1 MGTTWTFNP
10 GFYSDDELI
19 ERFCVRAE
27 ALDALVSTSRAKTAT
42 NQHTLVIGPRGFGKT
57 MLLRRFATALRRDPK
72 LEGRW
77 FPIVFAEESYPV
89 SSAGEFWLEA
99 LTHLADATG
108 DPRWQK
114 AYIELRRERDEPRL
128 RARALAQLLDFADER
143 GCGLVLIVENVDKLL
158 GDLPEAEGWALRET
172 LLHERR
178 IQLVAA
184 APRGFEGVEKPN
196 QPFYELFRRILLD
209 PLSDAEI
216 AALWRGTNGEDLP
229 AGRAIALRILTGGN
243 PRLVVLLATV
253 AQGLQLRDL
262 ISELAGLIDQHT
274 NYFNANI
281 EAISSPDMRRTFL
294 ALAEL
299 WAPATARQ
307 IAEATRS
314 DVSKASTLLG
324 RLVDQ
329 GRVEVV
335 RDGKTRTYQITE
347 RLYNIYYLMR
357 RHGVHQVRLGYL
369 VDFMAMFLE
378 PRPDI
383 LARFAGEAC
392 GEDGERALMAAVLDR
407 VVKKAEPEVIAD
419 FLKLVPLT
427 YLEMHAPKG
436 LKRKMKT
443 PEALIALLGR
453 EDGGKWVKPA
463 LTAVARLVITD
474 QAAQCPPLVR
484 AIVPHLP
491 PGRSDDRDTCGWAL
505 IQAVD
510 SSPETRGELAE
521 AVSVCPPHAGA
532 SRFLIARW
540 FAYFISRG
548 RYRDAR
554 PILDQFC
561 DLLRA
566 VERERDAREVARGW
580 AYAAFVQAESG
591 EFGAALETATAHP
604 SARVFE
610 GLSMRSSDRAALR
623 ELARRWVAALPEDGP
638 GWFVAYSTEDDEGRR
653 RAARDRCLSLA
664 QGDTVLAILYD
675 EARGARGAVALEIL
689 RTAPASAM
697 EGYDDE
703 LLTPA
708 LLLLARQVPAAD
720 LVAALRGTPA
730 AARLEPIYVAL
741 QRRAGEEPN
750 APREVLELADI
761 VDQRI
766 DEVRPPVKST
776 PLSSLN

>member
-1 MGTTWTFNP
+1 MAATWTFNP
-10 GFYSDDELI
+10 GFYTDDELI
-19 ERFCVRAE
+19 ERFCVRAAPLAE
-27 ALDALVSTSRAKTAT
+27 LISTSRASTAT
-42 NQHTLVIGPRGFGKT
+42 NQHTLVVGPRGFGKT
-57 MLLRRFATALRRDPK
+57 MLLRRFATALRRDPE
-72 LEGRW
+72 LEVRW

-108 DPRWQK
+108 DARWQR
-114 AYIELRRERDEPRL
+114 AYVELRRERDEPRL

-143 GCGLVLIVENVDKLL
+143 GRGLVLIVENVDKLL
-158 GDLPEAEGWALRET
+158 GDLPEADGWALRET

-184 APRGFEGVEKPN
+184 APQGFEGVESPN
-196 QPFYELFRRILLD
+196 QPFYELFRRIQLD
-209 PLSDAEI
+209 PLNDAEI
-216 AALWRGTNGEDLP
+216 AELWRGTNAEELP
-229 AGRAIALRILTGGN
+229 HGRAIALRILTGGN

-253 AQGLQLRDL
+253 AKGLQLRDL

-281 EAISSPDMRRTFL
+281 EAITSPEMRRTFL

-307 IAEATRS
+307 IAEATRA
-314 DVSKASTLLG
+314 DVSKASMLLG

-335 RDGKTRTYQITE
+335 RDGKTKTYQITE

-392 GEDGERALMAAVLDR
+392 GEDGERALMAALVDR

-419 FLKLVPLT
+419 FLKLVPST
-427 YLEMHAPKG
+427 YLEKHAPKG
-436 LKRKMKT
+436 LKRKMRT

-453 EDGGKWVKPA
+453 EDGGKWVREACKVAERLIVGDRSSDAGPLVEATCQRLEPGPSAERDACAFALMSVGRPDLSETLRPPGHGAPGSLVLAWTLWRMVDRRLPELLPFFPEVIEVWDRHSPGLPA
-463 LTAVARLVITD
+463 NRRSVGEAQIATTLALSGDWPAAFTRAAKQDSALGYDALLAVARNND
-474 QAAQCPPLVR
+474 AALR
-484 AIVPHLP
+484 
-491 PGRSDDRDTCGWAL
+491 R
-505 IQAVD
+505 
-510 SSPETRGELAE
+510 LAQE
-521 AVSVCPPHAGA
+521 WT
-532 SRFLIARW
+532 ARW
-540 FAYFISRG
+540 PEDGGGWF
-548 RYRDAR
+548 
-554 PILDQFC
+554 
-561 DLLRA
+561 LRA
-566 VERERDAREVARGW
+566 VLEPGPLPRQTSLARSVKLGSLH
-580 AYAAFVQAESG
+580 AAAAGPLMALQDG
-591 EFGAALETATAHP
+591 EPSLALRLLPAALQPPPMGDWDTA
-604 SARVFE
+604 
-610 GLSMRSSDRAALR
+610 
-623 ELARRWVAALPEDGP
+623 
-638 GWFVAYSTEDDEGRR
+638 
-653 RAARDRCLSLA
+653 
-664 QGDTVLAILYD
+664 I
-675 EARGARGAVALEIL
+675 
-689 RTAPASAM
+689 
-697 EGYDDE
+697 
-703 LLTPA
+703 LTPA

-766 DEVRPPVKST
+766 DEVPPPVKSMASA
-776 PLSSLN
+776 PVN